1 MMKEMKLQKNFLKS
15 SLNRYQNNI
24 EKLMKGSQFVFDY
37 IYLLYYKCHEINLNI
52 EDHL

>member
-37 IYLLYYKCHEINLNI
+37 IYSLYYKCHEINLNI